1 MEIKKGI
8 SKRMKK
14 MYYIAS
20 LAAALFMTVG
30 AMAQAKPESKPE
42 AGPGLKQQEERDTLF
57 SLIVKGGVVMIPLG
71 LCSVVGLAIS
81 VERMIG
87 LSRDRIIPPGFIQ
100 GLKTAFGMGEADH
113 IAASIRFCEDSASPV
128 GRIFEAGLLS
138 LPMGPSGV
146 EKAIEDAGS
155 REVNKL
161 KRSVRGLSIVG
172 SISPLLGLLGTVYGL
187 ISVFQSASIGGM
199 GKADV
204 LAKGIYE
211 ALVTTAAGLTIAI
224 PMVLVYQ
231 YLSSKVEGM
240 VDEMDEMGMIFMAS
254 CVNANPPKSKD

>member
-1 MEIKKGI
+1 
-8 SKRMKK
+8 MKK
-14 MYYIAS
+14 ILSMAI
-20 LAAALFMTVG
+20 LACALLMTIE
-30 AMAQAKPESKPE
+30 AMAQAKEEAKPA
-42 AGPGLKQQEERDTLF
+42 AGPGIKQQEERDTLF

-71 LCSVVGLAIS
+71 LCSVVGLAIA
-81 VERMIG
+81 VERTIG
-87 LSRDRIIPPGFIQ
+87 LARDRIIPPGFID
-100 GLKTAFGMGEADH
+100 GLKKVFSRGDAAD
-113 IAASIRFCEDSASPV
+113 IAASIRFCEESASPV

-146 EKAIEDAGS
+146 EKTIEDAGS

-161 KRSVRGLSIVG
+161 KRSVHGLATIGTV
-172 SISPLLGLLGTVYGL
+172 SPLLGLLGTVYGL
-187 ISVFQSASIGGM
+187 ISVFQSASVGGM

-224 PMVLVYQ
+224 PVVLVYE
-231 YLSSKVEGM
+231 YLTSKVEGM

-254 CVNANPPKSKD
+254 CVNAQSDKADKSELP

>member
-1 MEIKKGI
+1 
-8 SKRMKK
+8 MKK
-14 MYYIAS
+14 ALYMATLAS
-20 LAAALFMTVG
+20 ALFMTVG
-30 AMAQAKPESKPE
+30 AMAQVKPEP
-42 AGPGLKQQEERDTLF
+42 GPGLKQQEERDTLF
-57 SLIVKGGVVMIPLG
+57 TLIVKGGPVMIPLG
-71 LCSVVGLAIS
+71 LCSVIGLAIA

-87 LSRDRIIPPGFIQ
+87 LSRERIIPPGFID
-100 GLKTAFGMGEADH
+100 GLKKTFGRGEEAS
-113 IAASIRFCEDSASPV
+113 IAASIRYCEDSASPV

-161 KRSVRGLSIVG
+161 KRSIRGLAVVG
-172 SISPLLGLLGTVYGL
+172 SVSPLLGLLGTVYGL
-187 ISVFQSASIGGM
+187 ISVFQSASVGGM

-224 PMVLVYQ
+224 PVVLAYQ
-231 YLSSKVEGM
+231 YLSSKVEGL
-240 VDEMDEMGMIFMAS
+240 VDEMDELGMIFMAS
-254 CVNANPPKSKD
+254 CVSQTKSKG

>member
-1 MEIKKGI
+1 
-8 SKRMKK
+8 MKK
-14 MYYIAS
+14 SLYAAILAS
-20 LAAALFMTVG
+20 ALFVTVG
-30 AMAQAKPESKPE
+30 AMAQVKPE
-42 AGPGLKQQEERDTLF
+42 AGPGLKQEEPRDTLF
-57 SLIVKGGVVMIPLG
+57 TLIVKGGVVMIPLG
-71 LCSVVGLAIS
+71 LCSIIGLAIA

-87 LSRDRIIPPGFIQ
+87 LSRERIIPPGFID
-100 GLKTAFGMGEADH
+100 GLKQAFGKGDDASV
-113 IAASIRFCEDSASPV
+113 AASIRFCEESATPV

-146 EKAIEDAGS
+146 EKAIEDAGG

-161 KRSVRGLSIVG
+161 KRSVRSLSVVA

-187 ISVFQSASIGGM
+187 ISVFQSASVGGM

-224 PMVLVYQ
+224 PVLLAYQ
-231 YLSSKVEGM
+231 YLASKVDGL
-240 VDEMDEMGMIFMAS
+240 VDEMDEMGMVFMAS
-254 CVNANPPKSKD
+254 CVNARETQRKG

>member
-1 MEIKKGI
+1 
-8 SKRMKK
+8 MKK
-14 MYYIAS
+14 VLYMATLAS
-20 LAAALFMTVG
+20 ALFMTFG
-30 AMAQAKPESKPE
+30 AMAQVKPE

-57 SLIVKGGVVMIPLG
+57 SLIVKGGPVMIPLG
-71 LCSVVGLAIS
+71 LCSVVGLAIA

-87 LSRDRIIPPGFIQ
+87 LAHDRIIPPGFIE
-100 GLKTAFGMGEADH
+100 GLKQAFGRGDEASV
-113 IAASIRFCEDSASPV
+113 AGTIRFCEESATPV

-161 KRSVRGLSIVG
+161 KRSVRGLAVVG
-172 SISPLLGLLGTVYGL
+172 SVSPLLGLLGTVYGL
-187 ISVFQSASIGGM
+187 ISVFQSASVGGM

-224 PMVLVYQ
+224 PVVLVYQ
-231 YLSSKVEGM
+231 YLSSKVEGL

-254 CVNANPPKSKD
+254 CVNASQPKSKG

>member
-1 MEIKKGI
+1 
-8 SKRMKK
+8 MKK
-14 MYYIAS
+14 S
-20 LAAALFMTVG
+20 LNLAIMACALFLTFG
-30 AMAQAKPESKPE
+30 AMAQVKQE
-42 AGPGLKQQEERDTLF
+42 AGPGLVAPEQRDTLF

-71 LCSVVGLAIS
+71 LCSVVGLALA

-87 LSRDRIIPPGFIQ
+87 LSHDRIIPPGFID
-100 GLKTAFGMGEADH
+100 GLKQAFGKGNDAGV
-113 IAASIRFCEDSASPV
+113 AGAIRFCEESTAPI
-128 GRIFEAGLLS
+128 GRVFQAGLLS

-161 KRSVRGLSIVG
+161 KRSVRGLSILA

-187 ISVFQSASIGGM
+187 ISVFQSASVGGM

-224 PMVLVYQ
+224 PVLLAYQ
-231 YLSSKVEGM
+231 YLASKVDGM
-240 VDEMDEMGMIFMAS
+240 VDEMDEMGLIFMAS
-254 CVNANPPKSKD
+254 CVHARDSQSKG

>member
-1 MEIKKGI
+1 
-8 SKRMKK
+8 MKK
-14 MYYIAS
+14 MFYLAS
-20 LAAALFMTVG
+20 MAAALCMTVG
-30 AMAQAKPESKPE
+30 AMAQTKPDAKPE
-42 AGPGLKQQEERDTLF
+42 AGPALKQPEERDTLF

-71 LCSVVGLAIS
+71 LCSIVGLAIA
-81 VERMIG
+81 VERTIG
-87 LSRDRIIPPGFIQ
+87 LSRERIIPPGFID
-100 GLKTAFGMGEADH
+100 GLKNAFGRGDEAS
-113 IAASIRFCEDSASPV
+113 ITGSIRFCEESASPV

-161 KRSVRGLSIVG
+161 KRSVRGLAIVG

-254 CVNANPPKSKD
+254 CVNARQTKSND

>member
-1 MEIKKGI
+1 
-8 SKRMKK
+8 MKK
-14 MYYIAS
+14 ILSTAI
-20 LAAALFMTVG
+20 LACALLMTIE
-30 AMAQAKPESKPE
+30 AMAQAKEQAKPE
-42 AGPGLKQQEERDTLF
+42 AGPVLKQQEERDTLF

-71 LCSVVGLAIS
+71 LCSVIGLAIA

-87 LSRDRIIPPGFIQ
+87 LSRDRIIPPGFIE
-100 GLKTAFGMGEADH
+100 GLKKTFSRGGETD
-113 IAASIRFCEDSASPV
+113 IAASIRFCEGSASPV

-146 EKAIEDAGS
+146 EKTIEDAGS

-161 KRSVRGLSIVG
+161 KRSVRGLAVIG

-187 ISVFQSASIGGM
+187 ISVFQSASAGGM

-224 PMVLVYQ
+224 PMVLAYQ
-231 YLSSKVEGM
+231 YLNSKVEGM

-254 CVNANPPKSKD
+254 CVNAQLDKVDKIEHP